1 MFVGITDETF
11 NEESQMIYAYR
22 TETGRRSA
30 NEDYCSIPAENEK
43 PIAVVA
49 DGMGGHRAG
58 NIASALRLSRL

>member
-49 DGMGGHRAG
+49 DGMGGHAREISRA
-58 NIASALRLSRL
+58 ALRLSRL